1 MNVLAPVLASLNPF
15 SWIRLPYQLR
25 WEVVTNNRDLFVD
38 GLFLALRI
46 SVIALLFGCV
56 IGMLGAFA
64 RNSQLRPLRWFVFA
78 YVEIIRN
85 APLLLL
91 VFIFY
96 YGLPLSVDRK
106 SWQHDVILDVM
117 PTPER
122 TFTVVLAIYSGAYL
136 IEIFSAGILSVGK
149 RYLDA
154 GHSLGLSRWQLA
166 RHVTMPIMLRT
177 VLPSL
182 GSTFISLFKDT
193 GIAFFIGVQ
202 ELSFAANKINT
213 DYFRPIE
220 GWAAA
225 GALYL
230 VTSWLLAFV
239 LRFAERQIKWTV

>member
-1 MNVLAPVLASLNPF
+1 MDALRLNLVSLDPF

-46 SVIALLFGCV
+46 AVIALLIGCV
-56 IGMLGAFA
+56 IGILGAFA
-64 RNSQLRPLRWFVFA
+64 RTSRFRPLRWFVFA
-78 YVEIIRN
+78 YVEVIRN

-106 SWQHDVILDVM
+106 SWQHEWILRIM
-117 PTPER
+117 PNPER

-136 IEIFSAGILSVGK
+136 VEIFGAGILSVGK

-154 GHSLGLSRWQLA
+154 GQSLGLSRWKLA
-166 RHVTMPIMLRT
+166 RHVTMPIMFRT

-213 DYFRPIE
+213 DHFRPIE

-225 GALYL
+225 GVLYL
-230 VTSWLLAFV
+230 LTSWLLAFA